1 MASSKV
7 MASTSPTNPD
17 LPRQSSIHSLT
28 VADLQCDQSKSFGSM
43 NMDEL
48 LKNIY
53 GDSEAFPSSA
63 VNGGD
68 TASLSRQ
75 ASLTL
80 PKTVGN
86 KTVDEVWK
94 EIVEGSGG
102 GGANREP
109 EMTLED
115 FLTKA
120 GAVSEEDVR
129 IPVISQAPAGFG
141 ADSMMNAA
149 QFQAPPPLQNETGGY
164 GVDSV
169 GFGNGID
176 GRMVA
181 VAGGGN
187 GGGGGRGKRRTVE
200 EPPMD
205 KATQQKQRRMIKN
218 RESAARSRERK
229 QAYTVELESLVTQL
243 EEENSRLLREELTA
257 YYTEKITLETG
268 NSIAEQSKERFKQSG
283 RVQALYLAKAKL
295 TYSHKEYFI
304 KPSNLISVIVDCSS
318 FGSAQVGE
326 GHHHLR
332 ALEFRV
338 WNFKEVLVVSTWT
351 GWYCLLEWRLVIK
364 QGNLLQDYLALEL
377 RPHGHCL
384 LFLNDALLIE
394 KWEPY
399 MHFILPSATCP
410 NEPFL
415 SLSLTSYFGF
425 CISLE
430 AHGELDSC
438 CGEAKTTTSSSKSEF
453 HVTGRCSLI
462 YGLTIKMEE
471 TGFLSPV
478 SEAELEGF
486 LYKKKDRK
494 KKKGMGPMFV
504 FGGQLLV

>member
-53 GDSEAFPSSA
+53 GDSDAFPSSA

-243 EEENSRLLREELTA
+243 EEENSRLLREE
-257 YYTEKITLETG
+257 
-268 NSIAEQSKERFKQSG
+268 AEQSKERFKQ
-283 RVQALYLAKAKL
+283 
-295 TYSHKEYFI
+295 
-304 KPSNLISVIVDCSS
+304 
-318 FGSAQVGE
+318 
-326 GHHHLR
+326 
-332 ALEFRV
+332 
-338 WNFKEVLVVSTWT
+338 
-351 GWYCLLEWRLVIK
+351 
-364 QGNLLQDYLALEL
+364 
-377 RPHGHCL
+377 
-384 LFLNDALLIE
+384 
-394 KWEPY
+394 
-399 MHFILPSATCP
+399 
-410 NEPFL
+410 
-415 SLSLTSYFGF
+415 
-425 CISLE
+425 
-430 AHGELDSC
+430 HGELDSC

>member
-28 VADLQCDQSKSFGSM
+28 VADLQCDQRKIFGSM
-43 NMDEL
+43 NMDGL
-48 LKNIY
+48 LKHITRAS
-53 GDSEAFPSSA
+53 DAFPPPPS
-63 VNGGD
+63 
-68 TASLSRQ
+68 TAAILPLSRQ

-120 GAVSEEDVR
+120 GAVREEDVR

-243 EEENSRLLREELTA
+243 EEENSRLLREE
-257 YYTEKITLETG
+257 
-268 NSIAEQSKERFKQSG
+268 AEQSKEKLKQ
-283 RVQALYLAKAKL
+283 LM
-295 TYSHKEYFI
+295 E
-304 KPSNLISVIVDCSS
+304 NLIPVV
-318 FGSAQVGE
+318 E
-326 GHHHLR
+326 KRRPPR
-332 ALEFRV
+332 ALRRV
-338 WNFKEVLVVSTWT
+338 NS
-351 GWYCLLEWRLVIK
+351 
-364 QGNLLQDYLALEL
+364 
-377 RPHGHCL
+377 
-384 LFLNDALLIE
+384 
-394 KWEPY
+394 
-399 MHFILPSATCP
+399 M
-410 NEPFL
+410 
-415 SLSLTSYFGF
+415 
-425 CISLE
+425 
-430 AHGELDSC
+430 
-438 CGEAKTTTSSSKSEF
+438 
-453 HVTGRCSLI
+453 
-462 YGLTIKMEE
+462 
-471 TGFLSPV
+471 
-478 SEAELEGF
+478 
-486 LYKKKDRK
+486 
-494 KKKGMGPMFV
+494 
-504 FGGQLLV
+504 

>member
-53 GDSEAFPSSA
+53 GDSDAFPSSA

-120 GAVSEEDVR
+120 GAVREEDVR

-141 ADSMMNAA
+141 ADSMINAA

-181 VAGGGN
+181 VAVGGN
-187 GGGGGRGKRRTVE
+187 SGGGGRGKRRTVE

-205 KATQQKQRRMIKN
+205 KATQQKQRWMIKN

-243 EEENSRLLREELTA
+243 EEENSRLLREE
-257 YYTEKITLETG
+257 
-268 NSIAEQSKERFKQSG
+268 AEQSKERFKQ
-283 RVQALYLAKAKL
+283 LM
-295 TYSHKEYFI
+295 E
-304 KPSNLISVIVDCSS
+304 NLIPVV
-318 FGSAQVGE
+318 E
-326 GHHHLR
+326 KRRPPR
-332 ALEFRV
+332 ALRRV
-338 WNFKEVLVVSTWT
+338 NS
-351 GWYCLLEWRLVIK
+351 
-364 QGNLLQDYLALEL
+364 
-377 RPHGHCL
+377 
-384 LFLNDALLIE
+384 
-394 KWEPY
+394 
-399 MHFILPSATCP
+399 M
-410 NEPFL
+410 
-415 SLSLTSYFGF
+415 
-425 CISLE
+425 
-430 AHGELDSC
+430 
-438 CGEAKTTTSSSKSEF
+438 
-453 HVTGRCSLI
+453 
-462 YGLTIKMEE
+462 
-471 TGFLSPV
+471 
-478 SEAELEGF
+478 
-486 LYKKKDRK
+486 
-494 KKKGMGPMFV
+494 
-504 FGGQLLV
+504 